1 MDAING
7 RVLHIR
13 TVQKYCKYRNLKPKT
28 PPKNSWR
35 SHKGT
40 EKEPLHCKTIY
51 LYSLTCSFWC
61 PFMESRLTV
70 VISQCYHYKLGGR
83 KWDGLRARDRK
94 DRREAQRER
103 EINIDSWESPLFLN
117 YPCFPALVCV
127 FERERVSC
135 LAPLNGAQMPGGYR
149 DIT

>member
-1 MDAING
+1 M
-7 RVLHIR
+7 RR
-13 TVQKYCKYRNLKPKT
+13 TESERQKGQEG
-28 PPKNSWR
+28 S
-35 SHKGT
+35 S
-40 EKEPLHCKTIY
+40 E
-51 LYSLTCSFWC
+51 
-61 PFMESRLTV
+61 
-70 VISQCYHYKLGGR
+70 
-83 KWDGLRARDRK
+83 
-94 DRREAQRER
+94 RER